1 MCESAPLGMGPLPML
16 LLLLALRWD
25 AEGERGGG
33 AGGGEEGG
41 GGGEGKREEGGVI
54 IKCLFLSFSSHSLS
68 CPVNSLCC
76 WFSMTSICTLQEQPY
91 THDRRKIY
99 IYQCQC
105 RVTLHA
111 QPCTCTSTLPMYI

>member
-33 AGGGEEGG
+33 AGGGE
-41 GGGEGKREEGGVI
+41 GGEGGGGVI
-54 IKCLFLSFSSHSLS
+54 IKCLLLSFSSHSLS
-68 CPVNSLCC
+68 WPVNSLCC

-91 THDRRKIY
+91 THDQRKIY

-111 QPCTCTSTLPMYI
+111 QLY